1 MNVFFEG
8 IVNDIFS
15 INCVTLTFQL
25 GVKVESITA
34 CYNFLKLHGPVIQ
47 LLESRTLEGRT

>member
-1 MNVFFEG
+1 MNVFFKG

-47 LLESRTLEGRT
+47 LLEGRTL